1 MVDSEY
7 CRKWAIFTLSV
18 IPNRISAKILNSG
31 VSSLPALGT
40 MVFSGD
46 KSALKSATK
55 FGNKLRI
62 VLSKFLLNSAKSSS
76 VFSEDLR
83 KETTLLISSLFAIL
97 RALFLKLSI

>member
-7 CRKWAIFTLSV
+7 CKKWAIFTLSV

-31 VSSLPALGT
+31 VSSLPVPGIMA
-40 MVFSGD
+40 FSGFKNYNARVNGTFKKGRLTVSE

-62 VLSKFLLNSAKSSS
+62 ALSKLL
-76 VFSEDLR
+76 
-83 KETTLLISSLFAIL
+83 
-97 RALFLKLSI
+97 